1 MATTFSDGDRVKI
14 KKREQTA
21 ADVKSG
27 LYYNHFGD
35 LRGTILKTFAT
46 EASILVDRE
55 TLPDSVRER
64 HEQSEQNERQKYL
77 DRLSEDARS
86 KASAREKNFALH
98 YSVLVG
104 LADLEADTTPRATSG
119 DLDNNE
125 AAFLAQRGGTKK

>member
-21 ADVKSG
+21 ADIKSG
-27 LYYNHFGD
+27 LYYNHFGG
-35 LRGTILKTFAT
+35 LRGTILKTFTT
-46 EASILVDRE
+46 EASILVDRD
-55 TLPDSVRER
+55 TLPASVRER
-64 HEQSEQNERQKYL
+64 HEESEKNERQKYL

-104 LADLEADTTPRATSG
+104 LADLETDTAPRATSD
-119 DLDNNE
+119 DLEANE
-125 AAFLAQRGGTKK
+125 AAFLAQRNGKK